1 MLTINKN
8 VIDELRE
15 LMEEDFE
22 DLIESFIEDIQIKVS
37 QIKEFVKNKDGVN
50 LHQKSH
56 SLKGA
61 SKNIGAEKMATLCS
75 ILEQAGK
82 KNTHSNTVQISNEL
96 DEEAKKVI
104 TILKNIN

>member
-1 MLTINKN
+1 METGMLTINKN

-56 SLKGA
+56 SL
-61 SKNIGAEKMATLCS
+61 
-75 ILEQAGK
+75 
-82 KNTHSNTVQISNEL
+82 
-96 DEEAKKVI
+96 
-104 TILKNIN
+104 